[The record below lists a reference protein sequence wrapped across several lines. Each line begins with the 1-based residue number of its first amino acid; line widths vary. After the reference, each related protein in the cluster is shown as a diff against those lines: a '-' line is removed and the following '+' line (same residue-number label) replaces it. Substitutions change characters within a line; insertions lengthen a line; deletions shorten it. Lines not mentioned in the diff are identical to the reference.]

1 MKQSVSIIF
10 TMTVF
15 KFMLNVANISFGY
28 TSKEVLKNISFKANK
43 GDYIAIIGESG
54 CGKSTLLEIIYGLL
68 HIEKG
73 AVYWNEK
80 KLLGP
85 NFYLIPGE
93 DFMKYLPQDF
103 DLMPYIT
110 VEENIGKNISSLNPN
125 KKKRI
130 RELLDVVDMKPFLK
144 TKVKNLSGGQKQRV
158 AIAKVIAKEPEI
170 LLLDE
175 PFSHIDNFRK
185 NKLRRSL
192 FNYLKTKNIT
202 CIVATHDTTDALSF
216 ADEIIVLKNGKMVAQ
231 NTPEYLYNHPKSAYI
246 ASFFNDI
253 NEIPIKEIALNNS
266 SKQTIL
272 VYPNEIK
279 LSKISNLKA
288 TVIASYF
295 KGRFYLIE
303 ARLTNTTVFF
313 EHNCSLIKGEIISL
327 IIS

>member
-1 MKQSVSIIF
+1 
-10 TMTVF
+10 
-15 KFMLNVANISFGY
+15 MLKVDNISFGY
-28 TSKEVLKNISFKANK
+28 TSKQVLKNISFRANK

-73 AVYWNEK
+73 AVYWNNL

-85 NFYLIPGE
+85 KFYLIPGE

-110 VEENIGKNISSLNPN
+110 VEENIGKNISSLDPN
-125 KKKRI
+125 KLNRI
-130 RELLDVVDMKPFLK
+130 KELLEVVDMSDFLK

-158 AIAKVIAKEPEI
+158 AIAKVLANEPEV

-185 NKLRRSL
+185 NHLRRSI
-192 FNYLKTKNIT
+192 FKYLKSKNIL

-216 ADEIIVLKNGKMVAQ
+216 ADEILVIRDGELLAK
-231 NTPEYLYNHPKSAYI
+231 NTPELLYTNPENGYI
-246 ASFFNDI
+246 ASFFNEI
-253 NEIPIKEIALNNS
+253 NEIPIHILDSENTSKETILLYPNQLKVVENS
-266 SKQTIL
+266 S
-272 VYPNEIK
+272 
-279 LSKISNLKA
+279 LKA

-295 KGRFYLIE
+295 KGSYYLIE
-303 ARLTNTTVFF
+303 ADINGEIIFF
-313 EHNCSLIKGEIISL
+313 EHFKKLQIGSEIYLKLIK
-327 IIS
+327 

>member
-1 MKQSVSIIF
+1 
-10 TMTVF
+10 
-15 KFMLNVANISFGY
+15 MLNVDNISFGY
-28 TSKEVLKNISFKANK
+28 TSKQVLKNISFKANK

-73 AVYWNEK
+73 AVYWDNE

-110 VEENIGKNISSLNPN
+110 VEENVGKNISSLDPN
-125 KKKRI
+125 KLNRI
-130 RELLDVVDMKPFLK
+130 KELLEVVDMSNFLK

-158 AIAKVIAKEPEI
+158 AIAKVLANEPDV

-185 NKLRRSL
+185 NHLRRSI
-192 FNYLKTKNIT
+192 FKYLKSKNIL

-216 ADEIIVLKNGKMVAQ
+216 ADEILVIRDGKLLAKNS
-231 NTPEYLYNHPKSAYI
+231 PEKLYTNPKNAYI
-246 ASFFNDI
+246 ASFFNEI
-253 NEIPIKEIALNNS
+253 NEIPLQLLDANNTLKETVLLYPNQIKIVKS
-266 SKQTIL
+266 SKLIA
-272 VYPNEIK
+272 II
-279 LSKISNLKA
+279 IS
-288 TVIASYF
+288 SYF
-295 KGRFYLIE
+295 KGNYYLIE
-303 ARLTNTTVFF
+303 ADLKGKIIFF
-313 EHNCSLIKGEIISL
+313 ENDTFLHNNKTVCLEIL
-327 IIS
+327 N

>member
-1 MKQSVSIIF
+1 
-10 TMTVF
+10 
-15 KFMLNVANISFGY
+15 MLKIENISFGY
-28 TSKEVLKNISFKANK
+28 SLKEVVKNVSFSANK

-73 AVYWNEK
+73 AVYWNDI

-110 VEENIGKNISSLNPN
+110 VEENIGKNISSLDPN
-125 KKKRI
+125 KLNRI
-130 RELLDVVDMKPFLK
+130 KELLEVVDMSDFLK

-158 AIAKVIAKEPEI
+158 AIAKVLADEPEV

-185 NKLRRSL
+185 NHLRRSI
-192 FNYLKTKNIT
+192 FNYLKSKNIL

-216 ADEIIVLKNGKMVAQ
+216 ADEILVIREGVLVAR
-231 NTPEYLYNHPKSAYI
+231 NTPETLYNNPKSKYV
-246 ASFFNDI
+246 ASFFNEI
-253 NEIPIKEIALNNS
+253 NEILLSVINPSIDSTE
-266 SKQTIL
+266 TIL
-272 VYPNEIK
+272 LYPNEIK
-279 LSKISNLKA
+279 VSKKSALKV
-288 TVIASYF
+288 TVIQSYF
-295 KGRFYLIE
+295 KGNFYLIE
-303 ARLTNTTVFF
+303 ADLYGKIIFF
-313 EHNCSLIKGEIISL
+313 EHSKKLEINQQVAVKINK
-327 IIS
+327 